1 MEILLLFLFVLVV
14 VFAAVAFITRP
25 TRTEKLAHS
34 RFEAATGRSD
44 PYVVQQV
51 DILRHDT
58 YSNIPWLNRLL
69 NRFRIASG
77 LRRLIAE
84 ADLNWTVGRLLLGSL
99 IALFA
104 VYWIGSFAYP
114 DSVIVPVLAV
124 CAFLSPFSFI
134 YFRRN
139 QQVRRFSKILPD
151 AMDLVSRALRAGH
164 SLTAAID
171 LVGQEIADPVG
182 KEFRRISE
190 EQNLGLPLRDALLN
204 FADRMPIPDV
214 QFLVAAMLIQ
224 RETGG
229 NLVEVLDKTTTLLR
243 ERMRLQGEIRI
254 YTAQGRLTG
263 WILCLLP
270 IGMYFALSALNP
282 EYTKPLTEDPMGRK
296 LLIMGSCLMFLGVLV
311 IRKII
316 RIKV

>member
-1 MEILLLFLFVLVV
+1 MEILLLFFFVLVV
-14 VFAAVAFITRP
+14 VFAVVAFITRP

-34 RFEAATGRSD
+34 RFEAATGRTN
-44 PYVVQQV
+44 PYAAQQI

-58 YSNIPWLNRLL
+58 YSNIPWLNRFL
-69 NRFRIASG
+69 NKFRIASR
-77 LRRLIAE
+77 LRKLLTE
-84 ADLNWTVGRLLLGSL
+84 ADLNWTVGRLFLGSVV
-99 IALFA
+99 ALVL

-114 DSVIVPVLAV
+114 GTVVVPIVAV
-124 CAFLSPFSFI
+124 CTFLSPYGYIF
-134 YFRRN
+134 FRRSR
-139 QQVRRFSKILPD
+139 QFSKFSKILPD

-171 LVGQEIADPVG
+171 LVGQEISDPVG
-182 KEFRRISE
+182 KEFRRVSE
-190 EQNLGLPLRDALLN
+190 EQNLGLPLRDALLS
-204 FADRMPIPDV
+204 FADRVPSEDV
-214 QFLVAAMLIQ
+214 QFLIAAMLIQ
-224 RETGG
+224 RDTGG

-243 ERMRLQGEIRI
+243 DRIRLQGEIRI

-270 IGMYFALSALNP
+270 ICMFFALSVLNP
-282 EYTKPLTEDPMGRK
+282 DYTKPLTQDPTGK
-296 LLIMGSCLMFLGVLV
+296 ELLGIGAVLMLFGVLL

>member
-1 MEILLLFLFVLVV
+1 MSILLLFFFILVV
-14 VFAAVAFITRP
+14 VFAVVTVITRP
-25 TRTEKLAHS
+25 TRAEKLAHS
-34 RFEAATGRSD
+34 RFEAATGRTN
-44 PYVVQQV
+44 PYAAQQI
-51 DILRHDT
+51 DILRHDK
-58 YSNIPWLNRLL
+58 YSNIPWF
-69 NRFRIASG
+69 NRFLNKLKIASR
-77 LRRLIAE
+77 LRRIISE
-84 ADLNWTVGRLLLGSL
+84 ADLNWSVGPLILGSL
-99 IALFA
+99 VALFL
-104 VYWIGSFAYP
+104 VYWIGAFAYP
-114 DSVIVPVLAV
+114 GALIVPVLAV
-124 CAFLSPFSFI
+124 CAFLSPYTYLFFK
-134 YFRRN
+134 RRR
-139 QQVRRFSKILPD
+139 QFHRFSALLPD

-164 SLTAAID
+164 SLTAALD

-182 KEFRRISE
+182 KEFRRVSE

-204 FADRMPIPDV
+204 FADRRPIDDV

-243 ERMRLQGEIRI
+243 DRIRLQGEIRI

-270 IGMYFALSALNP
+270 IAMYFALTLINP
-282 EYTKPLTEDPMGRK
+282 EYTRPLTQDPMGRE
-296 LLIMGSCLMFLGVLV
+296 LLIVGSCLMFLGVLV

>member
-1 MEILLLFLFVLVV
+1 MEILLLFFFVLVI
-14 VFAAVAFITRP
+14 VFAVVAFITRP
-25 TRTEKLAHS
+25 TRAEKLAHS
-34 RFEAATGRSD
+34 RFQAATGRIS
-44 PYVVQQV
+44 PYAAQQI

-58 YSNIPWLNRLL
+58 YSNIPWLNRFL
-69 NRFRIASG
+69 NRFRIASR
-77 LRRLIAE
+77 LKRLIAE
-84 ADLNWTVGRLLLGSL
+84 ADLNWTVGYLVLGSL
-99 IALFA
+99 VALFA
-104 VYWIGSFAYP
+104 VYWIGAFAYP
-114 DSVIVPVLAV
+114 GTLVVPILAV
-124 CAFLSPFSFI
+124 CAFLSPYSFL
-134 YFRRN
+134 YLKRRR
-139 QQVRRFSKILPD
+139 QFTRFSKILPD

-182 KEFRRISE
+182 KEFRRVSE
-190 EQNLGLPLRDALLN
+190 EQNLGLPLRDALLS
-204 FADRMPIPDV
+204 FADRVPTSDV

-243 ERMRLQGEIRI
+243 DRIRLQGEIRI

-270 IGMYFALSALNP
+270 IAMYFALTAINP
-282 EYTKPLTEDPMGRK
+282 DYTKPLTTDPMGQR
-296 LLIMGSCLMFLGVLV
+296 LLIIGSGLMILGVLV
-311 IRKII
+311 IRKIV